1 MKKSKSLLKI
11 SVVSLAALHG
21 INSII
26 DSMSTAET
34 NSKSNGNY
42 YHWKHGSVYYKKTGH
57 GEPILLIH
65 DLTVFSS
72 GYEWSQIINKLAET
86 RTVYVLDL
94 IGCGKSD
101 KPEITYTNY
110 FYVQMVNDF
119 VSNIIGEPV
128 EVIATGLSSSFVLM
142 ANSLNKNLFK
152 KMFFVNPKSISYL
165 KQNPDK
171 RSKILVNLFNLP
183 IIGKTAYYMATNKE
197 NTEYYLT
204 EKCFYNPFHV
214 KASVTKSYHNAAHT
228 SKGSGKMLLASIEG
242 NYLNIDI
249 TNALINAE
257 NEIVLLF
264 GEHQDNHEEV
274 FEMYTA
280 VNPSVTA
287 RTIPETKLLPQ
298 LERPDLFMDTISAL
312 M

>member
-26 DSMSTAET
+26 DTMSTAET

-42 YHWKHGSVYYKKTGH
+42 YHWKHGSVYYKKTGQ
-57 GEPILLIH
+57 GDPLLLVH

-72 GYEWSQIINKLAET
+72 GYEWSQVINKLAET
-86 RTVYVLDL
+86 HTVYVLDL

-110 FYVQMVNDF
+110 FYVQMINDF
-119 VSNIIGEPV
+119 ISNVIGEPTV
-128 EVIATGLSSSFVLM
+128 VIATGLSSSFVLM
-142 ANSLNKNLFK
+142 AGSISKDSFK
-152 KMFFVNPKSISYL
+152 KMIFVNPKSISYL

-183 IIGKTAYYMATNKE
+183 IIGKTAYYMATSKE

-204 EKCFYNPFHV
+204 EKCFYNPFHLKTAIT
-214 KASVTKSYHNAAHT
+214 KAYHNAAHT
-228 SKGSGKMLLASIEG
+228 SKGSGKMLLASIESK
-242 NYLNIDI
+242 YLNIDI
-249 TNALINAE
+249 TNALKNAE
-257 NEIVLLF
+257 NEIILLF
-264 GEHQDNHEEV
+264 GEHQENSEEIFAGYANINSSLSTKTV
-274 FEMYTA
+274 
-280 VNPSVTA
+280 
-287 RTIPETKLLPQ
+287 PETKLLPQ
-298 LERPDLFMDTISAL
+298 LERPDLFIDAISGL
-312 M
+312 I

>member
-1 MKKSKSLLKI
+1 MKKSKSILKI

-21 INSII
+21 INSFI

-34 NSKSNGNY
+34 NCKSNGNY
-42 YHWKHGSVYYKKTGH
+42 YHWKHGSIYYRKTGC
-57 GEPILLIH
+57 GKPLLLIH

-72 GYEWSQIINKLAET
+72 GYEWSQIINKLSEDH
-86 RTVYVLDL
+86 TVYTLDL

-119 VSNIIGEPV
+119 VSNVIEESV
-128 EVIATGLSSSFVLM
+128 DVIATGLSTSFVLM
-142 ANSLNKNLFK
+142 ANSINKNLFN
-152 KMFFVNPKSISYL
+152 KMIFVNPKSISYL

-183 IIGKTAYYMATNKE
+183 IIGKTAYYVATNKE

-204 EKCFYNPFHV
+204 ENCFYNPFHV
-214 KASVTKSYHNAAHT
+214 KPAITKSYHKAAHT
-228 SKGSGKMLLASIEG
+228 AKGSGKMLLASIDG

-249 TNALINAE
+249 TNALKNAE
-257 NEIVLLF
+257 NQLILLF
-264 GEHQDNHEEV
+264 GEHQENSADILET
-274 FEMYTA
+274 YTSINPA
-280 VNPSVTA
+280 VTSEI
-287 RTIPETKLLPQ
+287 IPETKLLPQ
-298 LERPDLFMDTISAL
+298 LERPDLFIDAVSSLI
-312 M
+312 